1 MTFYPTG
8 ALPMPHDGQR
18 RLTPSDAQRRAEAKA
33 CLRDK
38 SSECQGQVHVNLFF
52 DGTGNNWKWEGTFIE
67 GKKRSMQ
74 TQRNRDGHSNI
85 ARLWDASFN
94 EPDDGLFS
102 VYMPGVGTPFP
113 EVGDTS
119 TEGSALGGAAALYG
133 ADRINWAIIQVYNS
147 IHRYLDINHAPLIRR
162 P

>member
-18 RLTPSDAQRRAEAKA
+18 RLTPSEAQRRAEAMA

-67 GKKRSMQ
+67 GKKRSTQ

-94 EPDDGLFS
+94 EQDDGLFS

-133 ADRINWAIIQVYNS
+133 AHRINWAIIQVYNS
-147 IHRYLDINHAPLIRR
+147 IHRYS
-162 P
+162 